1 MNSLESYCLSC
12 KTGAIVEN
20 PMKTLPLKWKAW
32 NTLIDRLPELSRN
45 RSLRKEVELL
55 PLLDLDGLD
64 NHKELRLAHK
74 ILAFIS
80 SVYVWQDGEGG
91 ETESLPVQ
99 IAKPLLQVSDRLGI
113 QPILTNEDLVLS
125 NCIPSTL
132 PKEEQSLSFLQSIH
146 NPTYH
151 GSWEAFITLSAECEL
166 FFAPILLEMMNAIK
180 AQDPLNEDVITECLE
195 NIVKAFVQFR
205 NALKN
210 FYGKLNGEEFY
221 VDLRPI
227 LCGWSHGKL
236 KDKGLIYETNSQHIN
251 NNNNKSNE
259 NENKKA
265 ISSCPF
271 SGEQYT
277 SNTDRRKCI
286 GASAAQSITI
296 QTCDAFFQIKHDPE
310 DEKFFRNMQTYMIKE
325 HRQFLQD
332 LAMHSRI
339 RCIVAESK
347 SSRMRT
353 AYNQC
358 LQSLWNFRNAHISLV
373 KRFIIQ
379 PSQSV
384 EAKIK
389 QLDIKGT
396 GGQCKLFYSINF
408 YFDWDHEWMN
418 DRPEW

>member
-1 MNSLESYCLSC
+1 MNSLESYCLSF

-20 PMKTLPLKWKAW
+20 PMKTLPSKWKAW

-45 RSLRKEVELL
+45 RSLRKEVESL

-74 ILAFIS
+74 ILAFIT

-113 QPILTNEDLVLS
+113 QPILTNEDLVIS

-132 PKEEQSLSFLQSIH
+132 PTEKQSLSFLQSIH
-146 NPTYH
+146 KPTYH

-166 FFAPILLEMMNAIK
+166 FFAPILLEIMNAIK
-180 AQDPLNEDVITECLE
+180 AQDPLNEDAITECLE

-210 FYGKLNGEEFY
+210 FYGKLNSEEFY

-236 KDKGLIYETNSQHIN
+236 KDKGLTYETNSQHIKN
-251 NNNNKSNE
+251 NNNDNNE
-259 NENKKA
+259 NNENKKA

-271 SGEQYT
+271 SGQQYT

-296 QTCDAFFQIKHDPE
+296 QTCDAFFQIKHDP
-310 DEKFFRNMQTYMIKE
+310 
-325 HRQFLQD
+325 
-332 LAMHSRI
+332 
-339 RCIVAESK
+339 VAESK

-379 PSQSV
+379 PSQS
-384 EAKIK
+384 ADARIK

-396 GGQCKLFYSINF
+396 GGQCLNVFLQRVRDATLSASLV
-408 YFDWDHEWMN
+408 
-418 DRPEW
+418 

>member
-1 MNSLESYCLSC
+1 MNNIESYCLSY

-20 PMKTLPLKWKAW
+20 PMKSLPLKWKAW
-32 NTLIDRLPELSRN
+32 NTIIDRLPELSRN
-45 RSLRKEVELL
+45 RSLRKEIEL
-55 PLLDLDGLD
+55 
-64 NHKELRLAHK
+64 
-74 ILAFIS
+74 
-80 SVYVWQDGEGG
+80 
-91 ETESLPVQ
+91 SLPVQ

-125 NCIPSTL
+125 NCIPSIL
-132 PKEEQSLSFLQSIH
+132 PTEEHTLSFLQSIH
-146 NPTYH
+146 NPTH
-151 GSWEAFITLSAECEL
+151 HRSWEAFITLSGECEL
-166 FFAPILLEMMNAIK
+166 FFGPILLEIMNAIK

-195 NIVKAFVQFR
+195 NIVKAFIQFR

-210 FYGKLNGEEFY
+210 FYAFSLYQLPYYLLHETICGVTVDLHFFNPNLIGKLNSEEFY

-236 KDKGLIYETNSQHIN
+236 KDKGLIYETNSQQMNN
-251 NNNNKSNE
+251 NNNNKE
-259 NENKKA
+259 NEKVK
-265 ISSCPF
+265 SSCAF
-271 SGEQYT
+271 SGQNYT
-277 SNTDRRKCI
+277 DNMDRRKCI

-296 QTCDAFFQIKHDPE
+296 QTCDAFFQVKHHPE
-310 DEKFFRNMQTYMIKE
+310 DEKFFRNMQTYMIRE
-325 HRQFLQD
+325 HRQFIHD
-332 LAMHSRI
+332 LAMYSRI
-339 RCIVAESK
+339 RSIASESK

-379 PSQSV
+379 PSQSA

-396 GGQCKLFYSINF
+396 GGQCLNVFLQRVRDASLSASL
-408 YFDWDHEWMN
+408 D
-418 DRPEW
+418 

>member
-1 MNSLESYCLSC
+1 MNSLESYCLSF

-20 PMKTLPLKWKAW
+20 PMKTLPPKWKAW

-45 RSLRKEVELL
+45 RSLRKEVESL

-74 ILAFIS
+74 ILAFIT

-113 QPILTNEDLVLS
+113 QPILTNEDLVIS

-132 PKEEQSLSFLQSIH
+132 PTEEQSLSFLQSIH
-146 NPTYH
+146 KPTYH

-166 FFAPILLEMMNAIK
+166 FFGPILLEIMNAIK
-180 AQDPLNEDVITECLE
+180 AQDPLNEDAITECLE

-210 FYGKLNGEEFY
+210 FYGKLNSEEFY

-236 KDKGLIYETNSQHIN
+236 KDKGLTYETNSQHIN
-251 NNNNKSNE
+251 NNNNDKNE
-259 NENKKA
+259 NENKKS

-271 SGEQYT
+271 TGQQYA

-332 LAMHSRI
+332 LAMHSQI

-379 PSQSV
+379 PSQS
-384 EAKIK
+384 ADARIK

-396 GGQCKLFYSINF
+396 GGQCLNVFLQRVRDATLSASLV
-408 YFDWDHEWMN
+408 
-418 DRPEW
+418 